1 MLKHQCLFKFESGWW
16 CFEQERVFDS
26 PRVMNV
32 LYVCIL
38 QLGMLNICSILY
50 LCVLYIAYCINM
62 YYIFSLAH
70 CFESVVNLTCSWAR
84 EGGLEIST
92 HEGVRSAK
100 KRSTKKVGSLKK
112 VNVFLVL
119 KKGLTNCYFLITFF
133 FETLV
138 KYFFSTGKLLFYT
151 PNLTPSTT
159 LC

>member
-1 MLKHQCLFKFESGWW
+1 MLKHQCLSKFESGWW

-84 EGGLEIST
+84 EGRLDIST

-119 KKGLTNCYFLITFF
+119 KKRTH
-133 FETLV
+133 
-138 KYFFSTGKLLFYT
+138 KLLFSEHF
-151 PNLTPSTT
+151 LFWAIV
-159 LC
+159 